1 MEGDEACVPYLAV
14 LKHAFH
20 IWQVLK
26 HAADVVKTRTIPPEV
41 IAYWLDTIAT
51 PLSSYY
57 TKPSPAPPTILSLLL
72 YYTIAPRSVSV
83 QPDVC
88 ARSKWVAVPARE
100 CSMFRDVRDPES
112 KKEACRLQSH
122 SGSARRIN
130 PSAQDPSLTLTL
142 TLSLTISGGE

>member
-1 MEGDEACVPYLAV
+1 MTACAGARACVPYLEGDEACVPYLAV

-57 TKPSPAPPTILSLLL
+57 TKPPTIL
-72 YYTIAPRSVSV
+72 YYCTTLGE
-83 QPDVC
+83 C
-88 ARSKWVAVPARE
+88 AA
-100 CSMFRDVRDPES
+100 
-112 KKEACRLQSH
+112 
-122 SGSARRIN
+122 
-130 PSAQDPSLTLTL
+130 
-142 TLSLTISGGE
+142 